1 MIRSLRRLA
10 LSALVFA
17 IVIAIAAIAFA
28 QPDDRGSAEAILKE
42 REASPKK
49 EIAQEMIGRAKTAL
63 DRAARM
69 RSAGDESQARIAD
82 GVAKTWAEAARDTV
96 RAVEVEERAANAR
109 RAATDAGV
117 QAERERALLEEAIAQ
132 AGRVRA
138 QLEGLQREGKEQP
151 AKTSLQ
157 GADGGPSSPPKKPG
171 AAPPSSASASPPG
184 APRDGGAK

>member
-42 REASPKK
+42 LEASPKK

-69 RSAGDESQARIAD
+69 RSAGDESHARIAD

-171 AAPPSSASASPPG
+171 AAPPSSASPPG

>member
-42 REASPKK
+42 LEASPKK

-69 RSAGDESQARIAD
+69 RSAGDESHARIAD

-117 QAERERALLEEAIAQ
+117 QAERESALLEEAIAQ

>member
-42 REASPKK
+42 LEASPKK

-69 RSAGDESQARIAD
+69 RSAGDESHARIAD